1 MPTSKKT
8 TKAPLFEENL
18 DQLTQIV
25 ESLEKGSLTI
35 EDALSQFEKGVTLV
49 KTCQSALQ
57 AAEQKIQML
66 STATPKDED

>member
-49 KTCQSALQ
+49 KTCQGALQ

-66 STATPKDED
+66 STTTPKDED

>member
-8 TKAPLFEENL
+8 TKTPLFEENL

-35 EDALSQFEKGVTLV
+35 EDALSQFENGVTLI
-49 KTCQSALQ
+49 KTCQGALQ
-57 AAEQKIQML
+57 AAEQKIQTL
-66 STATPKDED
+66 STTTAKDED